1 MWFVRL
7 RRNLMAS
14 KKHKE
19 LTFATRNVPGYNTPT
34 APKSKAG
41 GGYPSHQ
48 PFFKQTV
55 KRK

>member
-1 MWFVRL
+1 
-7 RRNLMAS
+7 MAS